1 MHCLSATFTN
11 DTYICESKKR
21 TMDKHAYKI
30 NIIGAGISGLL
41 AAKILEENGYSP
53 TIIEATDRVGGRI
66 KTDVVKGYQLDH
78 GFQVLLTAYPA
89 AQKYLNFE
97 QLELQSFLSGAAIFV
112 KGKQKIIGDPFR
124 DFSLLLPTLCSG
136 IGSIGDKIKVLK
148 LDLLLKKASI
158 ESIFEKPEKT
168 TATYLKE
175 FGFSTEMIQT
185 FFKPF
190 FSGIFLEPELET
202 SSRMFEFVYKM
213 FGEGVAALPK
223 AGIEAI
229 PKQLKS
235 NLNRTEFLFNT
246 KVKSVQG
253 DQLVLENGTVL
264 HSDFTIIATEAS
276 HLVKSLQNQEIQW
289 KSCDTLYFETN
300 DRTIE
305 KPLIGLIAD
314 ENALVNNVFFHT
326 ALETKTVGKKELL
339 SVTVVKKHDL
349 TPEELQEQVEKELQH
364 FCGIKEVFFLK
375 QYTIAKALP
384 KLNDLQYEVSPS
396 ETRLNATIFLAGDL
410 LLNGSLNA
418 AIISGERA
426 ALGLI
431 EAIEGDK
438 Y

>member
-1 MHCLSATFTN
+1 MQK
-11 DTYICESKKR
+11 E
-21 TMDKHAYKI
+21 AYKI
-30 NIIGAGISGLL
+30 HIIGAGISGLI
-41 AAKILEENGYSP
+41 AAKVLEDNGYRP
-53 TIIEATDRVGGRI
+53 TIIEATERVGGRV
-66 KTDVVKGYQLDH
+66 KTDVVNGYQLDH

-97 QLELQSFLSGAAIFV
+97 QLELQSFLSGAAVFI

-124 DFSLLLPTLCSG
+124 DFSLLVPTLFSG

-148 LDLLLKKASI
+148 LDMLLKKTSI
-158 ESIFEKPEKT
+158 ESIFQKPEQST
-168 TATYLKE
+168 VAYLKE
-175 FGFSTEMIQT
+175 FGFSNEMIHT

-190 FSGIFLEPELET
+190 FSGIFLESELET

-213 FGEGVAALPK
+213 FGEGVAALPR

-235 NLNRTEFLFNT
+235 NLSTTEFLFNT
-246 KVKSVQG
+246 KVEKVEG
-253 DQLVLENGTVL
+253 DQLILENGTAL
-264 HSDFTIIATEAS
+264 HSDYTIIATEAS
-276 HLVKSLQNQEIQW
+276 QLVKNLQNQEVQW
-289 KSCDTLYFETN
+289 KSCDTLYFEIT
-300 DRTIE
+300 DRVIE
-305 KPLIGLIAD
+305 KPLIGLIPDAT
-314 ENALVNNVFFHT
+314 ALVNNIFFHT
-326 ALETKTVGKKELL
+326 ALETKTTGKRELL

-349 TPEELQEQVEKELQH
+349 TPEALQQQVAKELQQY
-364 FCGIKEVFFLK
+364 CGIKEVSFLK

-384 KLNDLQYEVSPS
+384 KLDDLQYELSPS
-396 ETRLNATIFLAGDL
+396 ETRLNFNIFLAGDL

-418 AIISGERA
+418 AIIAGERA